1 MRISDWSSDVC
12 SSDLTTVVYADRFIP
27 DTEKARAAQS
37 GGEPNA
43 IPFLKCFTVFNVAQ
57 CEGLREGL
65 AGDPAPRPIPQIIP
79 HAEALIQAT
88 GAAFRIG
95 GSDAFYSPSRA
106 YVQVPPLAAFRA
118 ANHFYD
124 TAFPE
129 LSPTRK

>member
-65 AGDPAPRPIPQIIP
+65 AGDPAPRPIPHLIP
-79 HAEALIQAT
+79 HAEALLQAT
-88 GAAFRIG
+88 GADLRTG
-95 GSDAFYSPSRA
+95 GKSGSASWEEQEGQYG
-106 YVQVPPLAAFRA
+106 
-118 ANHFYD
+118 
-124 TAFPE
+124 
-129 LSPTRK
+129 

>member
-12 SSDLTTVVYADRFIP
+12 SSDL
-27 DTEKARAAQS
+27 QS
-37 GGEPNA
+37 GEEPSA

-88 GAAFRIG
+88 GADFRIG
-95 GSDAFYSPSRA
+95 GRSEERRVGTECVSTCRSRWSP
-106 YVQVPPLAAFRA
+106 Y
-118 ANHFYD
+118 H
-124 TAFPE
+124 
-129 LSPTRK
+129 